1 MSERG
6 SAGLSVVLLTPVI
19 LALMAFAVLAG
30 RIGTADQDVV
40 SAAQAA
46 ARAASSMTPV
56 IPTMMRALAAPR
68 APRSRGGRPVTSHP
82 GRRRP
87 APRRTR

>member
-46 ARAASSMTPV
+46 ARAASLRQGDAADADAW
-56 IPTMMRALAAPR
+56 RAARGDCR
-68 APRSRGGRPVTSHP
+68 AGACAGGGECCRQW
-82 GRRRP
+82 
-87 APRRTR
+87 RTRGD